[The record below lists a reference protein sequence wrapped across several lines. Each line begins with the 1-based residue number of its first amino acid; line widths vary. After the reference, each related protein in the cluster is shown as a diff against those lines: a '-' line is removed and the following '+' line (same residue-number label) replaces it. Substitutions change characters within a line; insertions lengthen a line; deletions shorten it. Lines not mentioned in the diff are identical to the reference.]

1 MFLIPCIIEIKNRRE
16 KLKLSKQRLALQAG
30 LPSNAVYRIESG
42 ETKKINHLRA
52 REIARVLGCKVED
65 ICRLPERSA

>member
-42 ETKKINHLRA
+42 ETKKIFA
-52 REIARVLGCKVED
+52 ACQ
-65 ICRLPERSA
+65 SAALKKES